1 MDVGIIQETFDV
13 VISSAG
19 YRHLASRA
27 PATIQAGRAQ
37 FLTAQEAAAAA
48 TAKRPVQVF
57 AQQAEGALTATAQTG
72 MIDLDASP
80 GADGDTPATTTNL
93 LARYLV
99 IREGEEFEFSAHA
112 TSVLFYVIRG
122 SGRSFQESEVIEWNA
137 GDVFVF
143 PGGESILNEAPHSDA
158 VLFVITDEPFV
169 SMTGCRVPPR
179 EEARC
184 KSTHFTTKAIQA
196 RLEDMVEQS
205 DRKPAACEEKA
216 RHVVTEESD
225 DAVQG
230 ENSAQRSEAAEA
242 GPAAVSAD
250 EPALQQ
256 APEAADI
263 LTFVSAQFEGIGSVA
278 PTISAAI
285 EMLAAGAQT
294 QPRCHDAE
302 TIFLPLRGEAAC
314 FMVGSERVDCRRNT
328 AILMPAGT
336 GYARHNGGEGRSFS
350 FVIHDRG
357 PRPVRTR
364 QSDPDGRAD

>member
-1 MDVGIIQETFDV
+1 M
-13 VISSAG
+13 
-19 YRHLASRA
+19 
-27 PATIQAGRAQ
+27 
-37 FLTAQEAAAAA
+37 
-48 TAKRPVQVF
+48 
-57 AQQAEGALTATAQTG
+57 
-72 MIDLDASP
+72 
-80 GADGDTPATTTNL
+80 
-93 LARYLV
+93 
-99 IREGEEFEFSAHA
+99 
-112 TSVLFYVIRG
+112 
-122 SGRSFQESEVIEWNA
+122 
-137 GDVFVF
+137 
-143 PGGESILNEAPHSDA
+143 
-158 VLFVITDEPFV
+158 
-169 SMTGCRVPPR
+169 
-179 EEARC
+179 
-184 KSTHFTTKAIQA
+184 
-196 RLEDMVEQS
+196 
-205 DRKPAACEEKA
+205 
-216 RHVVTEESD
+216 VTEESD